1 MLQRILITIFAVLF
15 YNLTYGQV
23 FPSDS
28 IKFIRYIDDTEEK
41 VSIPLT
47 RLYFLENTSF
57 KSKFGWILQDDLK
70 ADSTKDFLLIDMNT
84 NGVPPGE
91 WSEYTP
97 GSFLLA
103 FQLDKGTKEILLDS
117 INDKILLL
125 NNYARKGVNNPI
137 NTTTGLL
144 KFKTLTNGQVKIDG
158 IITVKSTKPITK
170 HEIIFK
176 NATIPTT
183 DYDSFAKIEIE
194 KKEEQRRQERKMF
207 DLTDRIAQTETN
219 FYDSLFNYE
228 LYPSNKI
235 KAQFKGKKSFEFK
248 LDRSY
253 IVEGT
258 DISETPSENLID
270 LLGSNI
276 YYPVLGESVVIN
288 LHHFFEGKKNIIDD
302 ETNYSLLIA
311 LPNIQQ
317 KEYLIDKKSDSKAKL
332 AYWHYG
338 PTGHII
344 ESKSATGTL
353 IIKSIDNQVVRGI
366 MNLDF
371 KSTDKKNFSINGEF
385 QLPIIDKAEFSKLG
399 QQIEKII
406 NE

>member
-1 MLQRILITIFAVLF
+1 MI
-15 YNLTYGQV
+15 
-23 FPSDS
+23 
-28 IKFIRYIDDTEEK
+28 
-41 VSIPLT
+41 
-47 RLYFLENTSF
+47 
-57 KSKFGWILQDDLK
+57 
-70 ADSTKDFLLIDMNT
+70 
-84 NGVPPGE
+84 
-91 WSEYTP
+91 
-97 GSFLLA
+97 
-103 FQLDKGTKEILLDS
+103 
-117 INDKILLL
+117 KILLL

-258 DISETPSENLID
+258 DISGN
-270 LLGSNI
+270 
-276 YYPVLGESVVIN
+276 
-288 LHHFFEGKKNIIDD
+288 
-302 ETNYSLLIA
+302 
-311 LPNIQQ
+311 
-317 KEYLIDKKSDSKAKL
+317 
-332 AYWHYG
+332 
-338 PTGHII
+338 
-344 ESKSATGTL
+344 
-353 IIKSIDNQVVRGI
+353 
-366 MNLDF
+366 
-371 KSTDKKNFSINGEF
+371 
-385 QLPIIDKAEFSKLG
+385 PI
-399 QQIEKII
+399 
-406 NE
+406 